1 MDKLLDTSLITQF
14 DFIILSIIGISVIF
28 GFFKGFV
35 KSTIS
40 FCGLVIAVL
49 LAIELSE
56 LFSSFF
62 SKYVSSH
69 SMAVVVSTIVLSILF
84 LLIISIIN
92 GILFSFIEPIC
103 GGIID
108 RSFGLCFGFIRG
120 CIYVSFAF
128 YLLVLA
134 IPELN
139 VKDKSDI
146 FGDNLRLPKWARN
159 SETLL
164 LLSRGGSL
172 IATIVPER
180 FNNQLYKS
188 IIESKDES
196 GNFNITSNSVDDVK
210 SLNKIFSMLP
220 EAVIDA
226 IPEKDFIT
234 LQDQIAPAAVKV
246 KILESISM
254 QYQNYVN
261 SKTYYEDKDIHKV
274 NKRYHQVMT
283 AIEEAIAQYN
293 ATIE

>member
-14 DFIILSIIGISVIF
+14 DFIILSIIGLSVIF

-35 KSTIS
+35 KSGLS

-62 SKYVSSH
+62 SKYVISH
-69 SMAVVVSTIVLSILF
+69 SMAVVVSAIVLSILF
-84 LLIISIIN
+84 LIIISIIN
-92 GILFSFIEPIC
+92 GILFGFIEPIC

-120 CIYVSFAF
+120 CIYVSFVF
-128 YLLVLA
+128 YLLVFA
-134 IPELN
+134 VPELN
-139 VKDKSDI
+139 VKDKSDV
-146 FGDNLRLPKWARN
+146 FGDNLKLPKWARN

-172 IATIVPER
+172 VAGIIPEH

-188 IIESKDES
+188 IIESKDSS
-196 GNFNITSNSVDDVK
+196 GNFNITYDSVEDVK
-210 SLNKIFSMLP
+210 NLNKIFSMLP
-220 EAVIDA
+220 EAVIDE
-226 IPEKDFIT
+226 ISEKDLIT
-234 LQDQIAPAAVKV
+234 LQDQMAPAAVKV
-246 KILESISM
+246 KILENIST

-261 SKTYYEDKDIHKV
+261 SKTYYDDKDINNI

-283 AIEEAIAQYN
+283 AIEEEIAKYN
-293 ATIE
+293 ATIN

>member
-35 KSTIS
+35 RSALS
-40 FCGLVIAVL
+40 FCGLIIAVL
-49 LAIELSE
+49 LAIELAD

-62 SKYVSSH
+62 SKYVISH
-69 SMAVVVSTIVLSILF
+69 SMAVVVSAITLSIVF
-84 LLIISIIN
+84 LIVISIIN
-92 GILFSFIEPIC
+92 GILFSFIESIC
-103 GGIID
+103 GGLID
-108 RSFGLCFGFIRG
+108 KSFGLCFGFVRG
-120 CIYVSFAF
+120 CVYVSFAF
-128 YLLVLA
+128 YLLVFA

-164 LLSRGGSL
+164 LLSRGASVV
-172 IATIVPER
+172 AHIVPEH

-188 IIESKDES
+188 ILESKDGS
-196 GNFNITSNSVDDVK
+196 GNFNITHNNVDDVK

-220 EAVIDA
+220 EAVMDE

-234 LQDQIAPAAVKV
+234 LQDQIAPATVKV
-246 KILESISM
+246 KILESISTR
-254 QYQNYVN
+254 YQNYVN
-261 SKTYYEDKDIHKV
+261 SKAYYDDKDIDSV
-274 NKRYHQVMT
+274 NKTYHEVMT
-283 AIEEAIAQYN
+283 AIENEIAKYN
-293 ATIE
+293 ATVE